1 MYYPSNTFYMYKLKK
16 ELSTIP
22 NPLINNIISSVVLNF
37 IKCIHKLE
45 KKKKKVFCIIYN
57 ILYLY
62 LN

>member
-45 KKKKKVFCIIYN
+45 KKKKK
-57 ILYLY
+57 
-62 LN
+62 